1 MGRQLTDTGV
11 AALKPKATTY
21 LHPDT
26 QTPGLFVRV
35 LPSGSKA
42 FVVVVRHQGKQIWKT
57 LKGASGIVDARERAR
72 IEIERIKGQTLGHQS
87 PQVET
92 FGMIADQWFARHVEA
107 KGLRSAAETRRL
119 MAKHLRSIEDRAF
132 DSVRRGDIAKLLDHV
147 EDTSG
152 TRTADLVLSII
163 SGVCD
168 WYAKRNEDYT
178 SPIIKGMKRYS
189 AKANSR
195 ERILTDAEI
204 HSLWDAPGTYGDI
217 LRLCLLTGQRR
228 EKVASIKWDDIDGDV
243 WTIATDAREKNNAGQ
258 LTLPAMALE
267 IINHQPRFFPTR
279 MCSLPGSDTS
289 PHGAIANS

>member
-1 MGRQLTDTGV
+1 M
-11 AALKPKATTY
+11 
-21 LHPDT
+21 
-26 QTPGLFVRV
+26 
-35 LPSGSKA
+35 
-42 FVVVVRHQGKQIWKT
+42 
-57 LKGASGIVDARERAR
+57 
-72 IEIERIKGQTLGHQS
+72 
-87 PQVET
+87 
-92 FGMIADQWFARHVEA
+92 
-107 KGLRSAAETRRL
+107 
-119 MAKHLRSIEDRAF
+119 
-132 DSVRRGDIAKLLDHV
+132 RRGDIAKLLDHV

-267 IINHQPRFFPTR
+267 IINHQPRFFSNPYVFAARKRYFTTWRNRKFLNADWVVHHLRRSSRSLMSRAGVRPEIAERVLGHAIRGVEGTYDRHSYREEKAHALKALAGLISTILAPTDSKVHR
-279 MCSLPGSDTS
+279 L
-289 PHGAIANS
+289 HG